1 VNNAVSRVAGLI
13 AVALAGSAGGS
24 VLGNV
29 ADFRTLVAAAAI
41 ATAVGGL
48 VAAVGIRNPPRPA
61 ADPGDGAE
69 TATRAR
75 HLSHHASLR

>member
-1 VNNAVSRVAGLI
+1 
-13 AVALAGSAGGS
+13 
-24 VLGNV
+24 V

-48 VAAVGIRNPPRPA
+48 VAAVGIRNPPRTA
-61 ADPGDGAE
+61 AEPGDGAE